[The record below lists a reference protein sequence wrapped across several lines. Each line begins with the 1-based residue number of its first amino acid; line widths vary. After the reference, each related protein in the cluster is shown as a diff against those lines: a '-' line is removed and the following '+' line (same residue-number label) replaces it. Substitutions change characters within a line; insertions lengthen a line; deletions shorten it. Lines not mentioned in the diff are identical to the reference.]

1 MKLIFPSWQVR
12 YFAAVSERSQE
23 YLSER
28 VTDAETAILVRLEKL
43 WRTCGRDLE
52 RQAINEALDALY
64 MIKRNKLNFP
74 GPGQG
79 AISLL

>member
-1 MKLIFPSWQVR
+1 VR

-23 YLSER
+23 HLSER
-28 VTDAETAILVRLEKL
+28 VADAETAILIRLEEL
-43 WRTCGRDLE
+43 SRTSGRDLE

-64 MIKRNKLNFP
+64 VIKRSKLDFP